1 LLIATGGY
9 LTDKRAEF
17 IQFINGVALG
27 KKIILVKKDQP
38 NNDGGKFKRRVSPNS
53 TSVSLKKTKGP
64 GWSLSEVSLARVI
77 IDFVY
82 NKLEVIVSH
91 IECKEKEKE
100 ERDCVEMAL
109 DLTKRK
115 TYEQII
121 KGIKENVCRIFNYTE
136 IGMLFYDPHGKKL
149 HFLTKFII

>member
-1 LLIATGGY
+1 M
-9 LTDKRAEF
+9 E
-17 IQFINGVALG
+17 
-27 KKIILVKKDQP
+27 KDQL
-38 NNDGGKFKRRVSPNS
+38 NNDGRKFKRRVSLNS
-53 TSVSLKKTKGP
+53 TSVSLKKTKVP
-64 GWSLSEVSLARVI
+64 GWSLSEVNLAKVI
-77 IDFVY
+77 IEFIY

-91 IECKEKEKE
+91 IESKEKEKE

-149 HFLTKFII
+149 HF

>member
-1 LLIATGGY
+1 M
-9 LTDKRAEF
+9 E
-17 IQFINGVALG
+17 
-27 KKIILVKKDQP
+27 KDQP
-38 NNDGGKFKRRVSPNS
+38 NNDGGKFKRKVSPNG
-53 TSVSLKKTKGP
+53 TSVSLKKAKAQ

-91 IECKEKEKE
+91 IESTEKEKE

-115 TYEQII
+115 TYE
-121 KGIKENVCRIFNYTE
+121 
-136 IGMLFYDPHGKKL
+136 
-149 HFLTKFII
+149 

>member
-1 LLIATGGY
+1 M
-9 LTDKRAEF
+9 E
-17 IQFINGVALG
+17 
-27 KKIILVKKDQP
+27 KDQP
-38 NNDGGKFKRRVSPNS
+38 NNDGGKFKRKVSPNG
-53 TSVSLKKTKGP
+53 TSVSLKKAKAA

-91 IECKEKEKE
+91 IESKEKEKE

-149 HFLTKFII
+149 LL